1 MKMRNENISGSI
13 DEATIEK
20 LCSATWKPLY
30 TFIYYKVQNKE
41 EAEDIIQETYIKTI
55 KYMQK
60 NTVDMDRI
68 ERFLRVVSLNVIR
81 DRWRW
86 EKRHGTTINIED
98 INLTSTYTYDDA
110 SNMERREIIENAL
123 NKLNEEQR
131 RVNKLRILK
140 GYSVS
145 DTAKAMNKKEGNI
158 RVLQHRAL
166 SNLRD
171 ILKEEF

>member
-1 MKMRNENISGSI
+1 MKMRNEKMSCSV
-13 DEATIEK
+13 DEAAIEK
-20 LCSATWKPLY
+20 LCSATWKTLY
-30 TFIYYKVQNKE
+30 AFIYYKVQNKE
-41 EAEDIIQETYIKTI
+41 EAEDIIQETYIKAI

-68 ERFLRVVSLNVIR
+68 EGFLKVVSLNVIR

-98 INLTSTYTYDDA
+98 INVKNASVCDDT

-131 RVNKLRILK
+131 MVIELRILK
-140 GYSVS
+140 GYSVA
-145 DTAKAMNKKEGNI
+145 DTAKAMSKKEGNI